1 MPWPVAALTLLGMND
16 TTYSDR
22 FLEHLAVRDFDG
34 LATLFAPGASARFL
48 LPRGPESQQGGE
60 AITRR
65 FRDWFERASTFEVLA
80 AADQTV
86 GARDHLSWRLRV
98 VRAPGVPE
106 LIEQQVYV
114 TAGEA
119 GIERMDL
126 LCSGFMPE
134 TTDSCDITTAVFDAG
149 TLGCADGLAGEFERR
164 IAAIPVGT
172 SLVVLAA
179 DPAAK
184 EDLPPLARLLGHAVK
199 STGTLADGRMA
210 ITVERRK

>member
-1 MPWPVAALTLLGMND
+1 MSQDGAELTLAVMNA
-16 TTYSDR
+16 TTYSER

-34 LATLFAPGASARFL
+34 LATLFAPGATARFL
-48 LPRGPESQQGGE
+48 LPRGPETQLGGE
-60 AITRR
+60 AITKR

-80 AADQTV
+80 SDDETV
-86 GARDHLSWRLRV
+86 GSRDRLSWQLRV

-106 LIEQQVYV
+106 LIEQQAYV
-114 TAGEA
+114 NTGEA

-134 TTDSCDITTAVFDAG
+134 TADSCDMTSAVFDAG
-149 TLGCADGLAGEFERR
+149 NLGCADGLASEFERR
-164 IAAIPVGT
+164 IGAVPLGT

-184 EDLPPLARLLGHAVK
+184 EDLPPLARMLGHTVK
-199 STGTLADGRMA
+199 STGTLADGRLA